1 MAYDTLTQMC
11 RWFGYRDGY
20 EDVCRLYLLR
30 ESWEHYCEVSHSIR
44 ELDDELKT
52 MKLVGGTPAQF
63 GLKVQTS
70 DTALMITAKNK
81 LGTART
87 MDFTYRLWADEV
99 KALRSRDNV
108 KHSQHVMNSTLDFID
123 MLNSDCES
131 LPCLSN
137 GSRVFAEVAY
147 SDLIKFLADSCIPL
161 SGRQRV
167 IEPLASALSA
177 LDDAGCAKPKVI
189 LFLAREFATSTC
201 PNKERRVEGW
211 QPTTP
216 SPQGAPARWILTEWY
231 YTNHV
236 RKRWR
241 NL

>member
-1 MAYDTLTQMC
+1 M
-11 RWFGYRDGY
+11 
-20 EDVCRLYLLR
+20 
-30 ESWEHYCEVSHSIR
+30 SHSIR

-131 LPCLSN
+131 LPCL
-137 GSRVFAEVAY
+137 
-147 SDLIKFLADSCIPL
+147 
-161 SGRQRV
+161 
-167 IEPLASALSA
+167 
-177 LDDAGCAKPKVI
+177 
-189 LFLAREFATSTC
+189 
-201 PNKERRVEGW
+201 
-211 QPTTP
+211 
-216 SPQGAPARWILTEWY
+216 
-231 YTNHV
+231 
-236 RKRWR
+236 
-241 NL
+241 